1 MRNMK
6 NGTFPIEYF
15 EHDKELNSIETR
27 DMTGAEVLGSKYYTL
42 KGYYGI
48 THLIGN

>member
-15 EHDKELNSIETR
+15 EHDKELNAIETR
-27 DMTGAEVLGSKYYTL
+27 DMTGAEVLDSKYYTL

-48 THLIGN
+48 TRLIGN